1 MAGNSVGVKIQD
13 KYYFSKSG
21 FGCGYEVMKVKWL
34 KRKADGCFALRRSF
48 FFRHWQSIKLSLSFL
63 FTCIVCEK

>member
-34 KRKADGCFALRRSF
+34 KRKANGCFALRRSF

-63 FTCIVCEK
+63 FTSIVCEK